1 MKNVLE
7 KYGRVLES
15 IDIKDH
21 STFKVSALIDYL
33 VLPNT
38 IEDLKAL
45 IHYLKKEN
53 VKYKIIGKCSNLIF
67 VNEHYEGVLIRLDF
81 LNHFEIKDN
90 LIKAGSG
97 VSLMKLAVDASSS
110 CLTGLEWATGIP
122 GSVGGAIVQNA
133 GAYGTCMSDVV
144 ESVTVLTD
152 GNIEIWNK
160 EKLDFAYRH
169 SYLKDHPEIICLE
182 VTLKLEE
189 GNSKEIME
197 SIKTKREKRFAT
209 QPLEYPSCGSI
220 FRNPEGALAAGK
232 LIEDAGLKGLTV
244 GGAEVSEKHANFIIN
259 KGGATGKDIKE
270 LISKIKTELKKKYNI
285 ELEEEQEYVE

>member
-1 MKNVLE
+1 MKSSLE
-7 KYGRVLES
+7 KYGRVLEN

-21 STFKVSALIDYL
+21 STFKVGALIDYL

-38 IEDLKAL
+38 IEDLKEL
-45 IHYLKKEN
+45 IHYLKKET
-53 VKYKIIGKCSNLIF
+53 VKYKVIGKCSNLIF
-67 VNEHYEGVLIRLDF
+67 VNKHYEGVLIRLDF
-81 LNHFEIKDN
+81 LNHFEIKDD
-90 LIKAGSG
+90 LIKAESG

-182 VTLKLEE
+182 VTLKLKE

-209 QPLEYPSCGSI
+209 QPLEYPSCGSV
-220 FRNPEGALAAGK
+220 FRNPEGEVAAGK
-232 LIEDAGLKGLTV
+232 LIEDAGLKGLKI
-244 GGAEVSEKHANFIIN
+244 GGAEVSKKHANFIIN
-259 KGGATGKDIKE
+259 TGGATGSDIKKLVLFIQE
-270 LISKIKTELKKKYNI
+270 KIKEKYKI
-285 ELEEEQEYVE
+285 DLILEQEFVE